1 MKAFTL
7 TFKLPPILIILAL
20 IAVKSNAVR
29 LDTPQTQYVTIGH
42 HKLFMMQKGP
52 AKARFTIVFEA
63 GGGGSSRDW
72 AKVMALLPA
81 DICAI
86 TYDRAGYG
94 KSEAGPLPRT
104 MAQEVFEL
112 HRLLKVTKVKGPIIL
127 VGQSIGGLLVRLYI
141 KNYGKDV
148 AGLVLLDPTH
158 ESAVLGSMKYG
169 GWTRIREKAKGK
181 TIPEPQ
187 TELATSPGY
196 DSTADY
202 MAEEFQNIYISG
214 KNELKKLANRPLIVI
229 GAGIRQPPP
238 GTPDEQWKMLR
249 SERDS
254 QVEGLAG
261 LSANSKFIL
270 DSTSS
275 HQIQNDNPA
284 IVVQAI
290 ESVIKTVLLKTKL

>member
-1 MKAFTL
+1 MKVFTL
-7 TFKLPPILIILAL
+7 TFILIILGL
-20 IAVKSNAVR
+20 IAVKSNAAP

-52 AKARFTIVFEA
+52 AKARFAIVFEA

-72 AKVMALLPA
+72 AKVMGLLPA
-81 DICAI
+81 DIHAI
-86 TYDRAGYG
+86 AYDRAGYG

-112 HRLLKVTKVKGPIIL
+112 HELLKAAKVKRSIIF
-127 VGQSIGGLLVRLYI
+127 VGQSIGGLLARLYT
-141 KNYGKDV
+141 KNYSKDV
-148 AGLVLLDPTH
+148 EGLVLVDPAH
-158 ESAVLGSMKYG
+158 EDAMLGSMKYG
-169 GWTRIREKAKGK
+169 GWVRIREKATGK
-181 TIPEPQ
+181 TIPKPQ
-187 TELATSPGY
+187 IALATSPGY

-214 KNELKKLANRPLIVI
+214 KSDLKKLANRPLIVI
-229 GAGIRQPPP
+229 GAGIRKQPP
-238 GTPDEQWKMLR
+238 GTPDDQWKMLR

-254 QVEGLAG
+254 QVESLTG
-261 LSANSKFIL
+261 LSANSTFIL

-275 HQIQNDNPA
+275 HEIQNDNPA

-290 ESVIKTVLLKTKL
+290 QSVIKAVLLKTKL

>member
-1 MKAFTL
+1 
-7 TFKLPPILIILAL
+7 
-20 IAVKSNAVR
+20 
-29 LDTPQTQYVTIGH
+29 LDTPQAQYVNIGH

-52 AKARFTIVFEA
+52 AKAPFTIVFEA

-72 AKVMALLPA
+72 AKVMALLPT
-81 DICAI
+81 DIHAI
-86 TYDRAGYG
+86 AYDRAGYG

-112 HRLLKVTKVKGPIIL
+112 HELLKATKVNGPVIF
-127 VGQSIGGLLVRLYI
+127 VAQSLGGLLVRLYT
-141 KNYGKDV
+141 KNYSKDV

-169 GWTRIREKAKGK
+169 GWTRIREKATGK

-187 TELATSPGY
+187 IALATSPGY
-196 DSTADY
+196 DSIADY
-202 MAEEFQNIYISG
+202 MAEEFQNMYISS
-214 KNELKKLANRPLIVI
+214 KNDLKKLANRPLIVI
-229 GAGIRQPPP
+229 GAGIRKQPP
-238 GTPDEQWKMLR
+238 GTPDEQWKTLR

-254 QVEGLAG
+254 QVESLTA
-261 LSANSKFIL
+261 LSVNSKFIL

-275 HQIQNDNPA
+275 HEIQNDNPA

-290 ESVIKTVLLKTKL
+290 QSVIRAILLKKKL